1 MLPAPQ
7 NGGSLCIGG
16 DTKLGR
22 QSIAARKSKV
32 TVISQDTVMMLALY
46 SRESEII
53 QKEKSCVHMKQY
65 GYNLISSLQFG

>member
-1 MLPAPQ
+1 MLSAPQ
-7 NGGSLCIGG
+7 NGGLLCIGG

-32 TVISQDTVMMLALY
+32 TVIPQDAVMMLALY
-46 SRESEII
+46 PRESEII

>member
-7 NGGSLCIGG
+7 NGESLCIGG

-46 SRESEII
+46 PGESEII
-53 QKEKSCVHMKQY
+53 QKEKKLY
-65 GYNLISSLQFG
+65 PYETIWI

>member
-1 MLPAPQ
+1 MLSSPQ
-7 NGGSLCIGG
+7 NGGLLCIGG

-32 TVISQDTVMMLALY
+32 TVISQDTEIMLALY
-46 SRESEII
+46 PRESKII